1 MARTA
6 AAAAPSCRE
15 GEAGVQVQ
23 QLAAAGGGGGEGG
36 GADRQSAADCRHDRS
51 RESATCVLPSVNCDT
66 QIDSKFTGG

>member
-36 GADRQSAADCRHDRS
+36 GADRQSAADCRQDRS
-51 RESATCVLPSVNCDT
+51 REICYPASCHQLTVTLRLT
-66 QIDSKFTGG
+66 ET